1 MATSRR
7 NFLKRG
13 TLVAL
18 AAGVPAGLV
27 ETAIAKETENKA
39 PTSYGLTKSVFQ
51 AQLNTNFMI
60 NEGASKVEVKLVK
73 VGDLPHRGVVG
84 PGKEAF
90 SLRFRGDL
98 AVPLKQN
105 TYLFQHEKLGLFSFL
120 LVPIKTRDSRSQY
133 YEAIINRLYP

>member
-18 AAGVPAGLV
+18 AAGIPASLV
-27 ETAIAKETENKA
+27 GKVIAREVDNSA
-39 PTSYGLTKSVFQ
+39 PRFGLTKSVFQ
-51 AQLNTNFMI
+51 AQLNTNFII
-60 NEGASKVEVKLVK
+60 NEGASKVKVELVK

-98 AVPLKQN
+98 DMPLKQN

-120 LVPIKTRDSRSQY
+120 LVPIRTRDSRSHY
-133 YEAIINRLYP
+133 YEVIVNRLYP